1 VNGKGAQALFLFFG
15 VLVSAWASG
24 RADAAVW
31 HWALS
36 LALFAAAL
44 YPPSEHVRTWEGAA
58 VAAFVLWA
66 VFHTLFVTQSYSP
79 AGLFQPLFLAT
90 GFALGRR
97 AFERSSEHAWA
108 YAWGW
113 AIVAITCYALLDAGY
128 TGASAA
134 APFETPA
141 VLTALINLALLPAL
155 AHALWGPRASRSRF
169 IALTVLVA
177 GLIAAASR
185 GGWIGLLVGFAATLI
200 VFRGRIPAARNAVV
214 VAAAVFSAAGLVV
227 LIRFLGASLAGQGA
241 SLAGQ
246 GAAMAGRSW
255 AGLPAL
261 FLAPSVQ
268 QMDSSFSRLELY
280 ALAIDRIGQEFP
292 LGSGYLSF
300 AQILEAGRE
309 RVPSY
314 GTENVT
320 FFVHN
325 DYLQTL
331 LELGVP
337 GLCALV
343 ALVLLPLVFLLR
355 DRARYADE
363 DLVLCGGCAGGIAA
377 MAFQAG
383 VDFPL
388 YIPACLAGFGFLL
401 GALAA
406 RSAAAGTGVL
416 GMRPGAG
423 ALGRIAVSARRIGLA
438 TGIVLLLVP
447 LAAEWSLAY
456 GQARWRQGFGQEAAY
471 GFELARRLQ
480 PGDWRYA
487 WYAGKFWTAQ
497 AASERNPKAAILA
510 DTAFA
515 SGFAANRLEVKN
527 LLGRIELQRSLPQ
540 LLERRASVG
549 ELEAWSVKAMEL
561 APRNARVRIERI
573 FVLERAG
580 KIAAAHSEAVQF
592 ALDEPGNR
600 AARFLAARLA
610 GRRK

>member
-1 VNGKGAQALFLFFG
+1 M
-15 VLVSAWASG
+15 
-24 RADAAVW
+24 
-31 HWALS
+31 
-36 LALFAAAL
+36 
-44 YPPSEHVRTWEGAA
+44 
-58 VAAFVLWA
+58 LWT

-97 AFERSSEHAWA
+97 AFERSSEHALA

-113 AIVAITCYALLDAGY
+113 AIVAVTCYALVEAGY
-128 TGASAA
+128 AATIAA

-141 VLTALINLALLPAL
+141 ILTALINLALLPAL
-155 AHALWGPRASRSRF
+155 AHALWGPRASPNRF
-169 IALTVLVA
+169 IAIMLLFA
-177 GLIAAASR
+177 GLIAATSR
-185 GGWIGLLVGFAATLI
+185 GGWLGLLIGFAATLI

-214 VAAAVFSAAGLVV
+214 VAAAVLSAAGLVV
-227 LIRFLGASLAGQGA
+227 LIRFLGAFLGGHDGSWGA
-241 SLAGQ
+241 SLGGFDADK
-246 GAAMAGRSW
+246 AGRSW

-261 FLAPSVQ
+261 FLAASSQ

-280 ALAIDRIGQEFP
+280 ALAIDRIRQEFP
-292 LGSGYLSF
+292 FGSGYLSF

-337 GLCALV
+337 GLCAL
-343 ALVLLPLVFLLR
+343 LGMVLLPLLLLMR
-355 DRARYADE
+355 NRARFPDE
-363 DLVLCGGCAGGIAA
+363 ELVLCGGFAGGIAA

-388 YIPACLAGFGFLL
+388 YIPACLAGFGFML
-401 GALAA
+401 GGVAA
-406 RSAAAGTGVL
+406 RCAAIGIGVFDT
-416 GMRPGAG
+416 RSGAPWRM
-423 ALGRIAVSARRIGLA
+423 AASARRIGMA
-438 TGIVLLLVP
+438 TGAVLLLVP

-456 GQARWRQGFGQEAAY
+456 AQARWRQGFGREAAY
-471 GFELARRLQ
+471 GIELARRLQ
-480 PGDWRYA
+480 PSDWRYA

-497 AASERNPKAAILA
+497 AASERNPKAATLA
-510 DTAFA
+510 DAAFA
-515 SGFAANRLEVKN
+515 SGLAANRLEVKN

-549 ELEAWSVKAMEL
+549 ELEAWSAKAMEL
-561 APRNARVRIERI
+561 APRNPRVRLERI

-580 KIAAAHSEAVQF
+580 KLVDARREAVQL
-592 ALDEPGNR
+592 ALDEPGNG
-600 AARFLAARLA
+600 AARLLAARI
-610 GRRK
+610 GGSFK

>member
-1 VNGKGAQALFLFFG
+1 MNGKGAQALFLFFG

-31 HWALS
+31 HWALA

-44 YPPSEHVRTWEGAA
+44 FPLSECEPTWEAAA

-66 VFHTLFVTQSYSP
+66 VFHTLFIAQSYSP

-108 YAWGW
+108 YAWVW
-113 AIVAITCYALLDAGY
+113 AVVAITCYALLEAGY
-128 TGASAA
+128 PGAFAA
-134 APFETPA
+134 APFETRA
-141 VLTALINLALLPAL
+141 VLAALINLALLPTL
-155 AHALWGPRASRSRF
+155 AQALWGPPASRSRF

-177 GLIAAASR
+177 GLIAAGSR
-185 GGWIGLLVGFAATLI
+185 GGWIGLLVGLSATLA
-200 VFRGRIPAARNAVV
+200 VFRGRIPAARNAAV
-214 VAAAVFSAAGLVV
+214 VAGAVFSAVGTVV
-227 LIRFLGASLAGQGA
+227 LIRFLGAFIGGQGA
-241 SLAGQ
+241 DI
-246 GAAMAGRSW
+246 AGRSW
-255 AGLPAL
+255 AGLPAS
-261 FLAPSVQ
+261 FLSPLAQ
-268 QMDSSFSRLELY
+268 QVYSSASRLELY
-280 ALAIDRIGQEFP
+280 ALAISRIGQEFP

-300 AQILEAGRE
+300 AQILEAGRD

-314 GTENVT
+314 AEYIT

-331 LELGVP
+331 LELGIP
-337 GLCALV
+337 GLCALIAV
-343 ALVLLPLVFLLR
+343 VFLPLVFLLR
-355 DRARYADE
+355 NRTRFADE
-363 DLVLCGGCAGGIAA
+363 DLILCGGCAGGIAA
-377 MAFQAG
+377 IAFQAC

-406 RSAAAGTGVL
+406 RSAAVGIGVL
-416 GMRPGAG
+416 GMRPGTG
-423 ALGRIAVSARRIGLA
+423 AISRIAVSARRIGLA

-471 GFELARRLQ
+471 GIELARRLQ

-497 AASERNPKAAILA
+497 AASERNPKAAALA

-515 SGFAANRLEVKN
+515 YGFAANRLEVKN
-527 LLGRIELQRSLPQ
+527 LLGRIELQRSLPM
-540 LLERRASVG
+540 LLERPASTG
-549 ELEAWSVKAMEL
+549 ELEAWSVTAVEL
-561 APRNARVRIERI
+561 APRNPEVRIEHI
-573 FVLERAG
+573 FVLEKAG
-580 KIAAAHSEAVQF
+580 KVAAARSEAMQF

-600 AARFLAARLA
+600 AAQLLAARLA
-610 GRRK
+610 GMLKQ

>member
-1 VNGKGAQALFLFFG
+1 
-15 VLVSAWASG
+15 LV
-24 RADAAVW
+24 
-31 HWALS
+31 
-36 LALFAAAL
+36 LFAGAL
-44 YPPSEHVRTWEGAA
+44 YPPSEHARTWAGAA
-58 VAAFVLWA
+58 VAAFVLWT

-97 AFERSSEHAWA
+97 AFERSNGHALT

-113 AIVAITCYALLDAGY
+113 AIVAVTCYALVEAGY
-128 TGASAA
+128 AATIAA

-141 VLTALINLALLPAL
+141 ILTALINLALLPAL
-155 AHALWGPRASRSRF
+155 AHALWGPRASPSWF
-169 IALTVLVA
+169 IALTLLFA
-177 GLIAAASR
+177 GLIAATSR
-185 GGWIGLLVGFAATLI
+185 GGWLGLLVGFAATLI

-214 VAAAVFSAAGLVV
+214 VVAAVLSAAGLVV
-227 LIRFLGASLAGQGA
+227 IIRFLGTFLGGHDGFWGTSPGGFDADK
-241 SLAGQ
+241 
-246 GAAMAGRSW
+246 AGRSW

-261 FLAPSVQ
+261 FLAASSQ

-280 ALAIDRIGQEFP
+280 ALAIDRIRQEFP
-292 LGSGYLSF
+292 FGSGYLSF
-300 AQILEAGRE
+300 AQVLEAGRG

-343 ALVLLPLVFLLR
+343 AMVLLPLLFLMR
-355 DRARYADE
+355 NRARFSGE
-363 DLVLCGGCAGGIAA
+363 ELVLCGGFAGGIAA

-388 YIPACLAGFGFLL
+388 YIPACLAGFGFML
-401 GALAA
+401 GGLAA
-406 RSAAAGTGVL
+406 RCAAIGIGVL
-416 GMRPGAG
+416 DTWAGAG
-423 ALGRIAVSARRIGLA
+423 APWRMAASARRIAMA

-447 LAAEWSLAY
+447 LAAEWSLLY
-456 GQARWRQGFGQEAAY
+456 GQARWLKGFGQEAAY

-480 PGDWRYA
+480 PCDWRYA
-487 WYAGKFWTAQ
+487 WYAGNFWTAQ
-497 AASERNPKAAILA
+497 AASERNPKAAALA
-510 DTAFA
+510 DATFA

-527 LLGRIELQRSLPQ
+527 LLGRIELQLSLPQ

-549 ELEAWSVKAMEL
+549 ELEAWSAKAMEL
-561 APRNARVRIERI
+561 APRNPRVRLERI

-580 KIAAAHSEAVQF
+580 KLVEARREAVQF
-592 ALDEPGNR
+592 ALDEPGNG
-600 AARFLAARLA
+600 AARLLAARIG
-610 GRRK
+610 GRLK

>member
-1 VNGKGAQALFLFFG
+1 MNGKGAQALFLFLG

-44 YPPSEHVRTWEGAA
+44 YPPSGQVPTWEGVAI
-58 VAAFVLWA
+58 AAFVLWA
-66 VFHTLFVTQSYSP
+66 VFHTLFITQSYSP

-97 AFERSSEHAWA
+97 AFERSREHAWG

-113 AIVAITCYALLDAGY
+113 AIVATACYALLEAGY
-128 TGASAA
+128 MGAFAA
-134 APFETPA
+134 APFETRA

-169 IALTVLVA
+169 IALTLLVA

-185 GGWIGLLVGFAATLI
+185 GGWIGLLVGLAAML
-200 VFRGRIPAARNAVV
+200 VVLRGRIPAARNTAV

-227 LIRFLGASLAGQGA
+227 LIRLLGPFLAGQG
-241 SLAGQ
+241 G
-246 GAAMAGRSW
+246 
-255 AGLPAL
+255 AGLAAL
-261 FLAPSVQ
+261 FLSPPGVQ
-268 QMDSSFSRLELY
+268 ADSSLSRMELY
-280 ALAIDRIGQEFP
+280 ALAIERIGREFP

-314 GTENVT
+314 GTQNVT

-331 LELGVP
+331 LELGLP
-337 GLCALV
+337 GLCALL

-355 DRARYADE
+355 NRARFADE
-363 DLVLCGGCAGGIAA
+363 DLVLCAGCAGGIAA

-406 RSAAAGTGVL
+406 RSAVHGIGVV
-416 GMRPGAG
+416 GIRSRIA
-423 ALGRIAVSARRIGLA
+423 ALGRFAASARRIGMA

-456 GQARWRQGFGQEAAY
+456 GQARWWRGFGQEAAY

-480 PGDWRYA
+480 PCDWRYA

-497 AASERNPKAAILA
+497 AAAQGNPKAATLA

-515 SGFAANRLEVKN
+515 RGFAANRLEVSN
-527 LLGRIELQRSLPQ
+527 LLGRIELQRSLPL
-540 LLERRASVG
+540 LLERPASAG
-549 ELEAWSVKAMEL
+549 ELEAWSVEAMQL
-561 APRNARVRIERI
+561 APRNPRARIERI
-573 FVLERAG
+573 FVLERVG
-580 KIAAAHSEAVQF
+580 KVAAAHSEAVQF
-592 ALDEPGNR
+592 ALDDPGNQ

-610 GRRK
+610 AGLK

>member
-1 VNGKGAQALFLFFG
+1 MNGKGAKALFLFLG

-44 YPPSEHVRTWEGAA
+44 YPPSERVPTWGGAA

-66 VFHTLFVTQSYSP
+66 VFHTLFVTQAYSP

-113 AIVAITCYALLDAGY
+113 AVVAITCYALLEAGY
-128 TGASAA
+128 TGAFAA
-134 APFETPA
+134 APFETRA

-177 GLIAAASR
+177 GLIAAGSR
-185 GGWIGLLVGFAATLI
+185 GGWIGLLAGLAATLV
-200 VFRGRIPAARNAVV
+200 VFRGRTPAARNTVV
-214 VAAAVFSAAGLVV
+214 VAGAVFSAAGMVV
-227 LIRFLGASLAGQGA
+227 LIRFLGAFLGGHGA
-241 SLAGQ
+241 DTV
-246 GAAMAGRSW
+246 GRSW
-255 AGLPAL
+255 AGHLASFLSPLAL
-261 FLAPSVQ
+261 QVHSAV
-268 QMDSSFSRLELY
+268 SRLELY
-280 ALAIDRIGQEFP
+280 ALAIGRIGQEMP

-331 LELGVP
+331 LELGIP
-337 GLCALV
+337 GLCALI
-343 ALVLLPLVFLLR
+343 ALVLSPLVFLLR
-355 DRARYADE
+355 NRARFADK

-406 RSAAAGTGVL
+406 RSAAVGIGVL
-416 GMRPGAG
+416 GMRSGAD
-423 ALGRIAVSARRIGLA
+423 AISQITASARRIGLA

-456 GQARWRQGFGQEAAY
+456 GQARWRHGFGQEAAY

-480 PGDWRYA
+480 PCDWRYA
-487 WYAGKFWTAQ
+487 WYAGGFWTAQ

-515 SGFAANRLEVKN
+515 GGYAANRLEVKN
-527 LLGRIELQRSLPQ
+527 LLGRIELQRSLPL
-540 LLERRASVG
+540 LLERPVSTG

-561 APRNARVRIERI
+561 APRNAQVRIERI

-580 KIAAAHSEAVQF
+580 KLAAAHRAATQF
-592 ALDEPGNR
+592 VLDEPGSR

-610 GRRK
+610 ERLK

>member
-1 VNGKGAQALFLFFG
+1 MNGKGAQALFLFLG

-24 RADAAVW
+24 RAEAAVW

-36 LALFAAAL
+36 LVLFAAAL
-44 YPPSEHVRTWEGAA
+44 YPLCEHARTWAGAA
-58 VAAFVLWA
+58 VAAFVLWT

-97 AFERSSEHAWA
+97 AFERSSEHALA

-113 AIVAITCYALLDAGY
+113 AIVAIACYALLDAGH
-128 TGASAA
+128 TGTFAA

-141 VLTALINLALLPAL
+141 ILTALLNLALLPAL
-155 AHALWGPRASRSRF
+155 AHALWGPRASPNWF
-169 IALTVLVA
+169 IALTLLFA
-177 GLIAAASR
+177 GLIAATSR
-185 GGWIGLLVGFAATLI
+185 GGWLGLLVGFAATLI
-200 VFRGRIPAARNAVV
+200 AFRGRIPAARNAVV
-214 VAAAVFSAAGLVV
+214 VAAAVFCATGLVV
-227 LIRFLGASLAGQGA
+227 LIRFLGAFLGGHDADTG
-241 SLAGQ
+241 
-246 GAAMAGRSW
+246 GRSW

-261 FLAPSVQ
+261 FLAASAQ

-280 ALAIDRIGQEFP
+280 ALAIDRIRQEFP
-292 LGSGYLSF
+292 FGSGYLSF
-300 AQILEAGRE
+300 AQILEAGRG

-343 ALVLLPLVFLLR
+343 AMVLLPLLFLMR
-355 DRARYADE
+355 NRARFSDE
-363 DLVLCGGCAGGIAA
+363 ELVLCGGFAGGIAA
-377 MAFQAG
+377 VAFQAG

-401 GALAA
+401 GGLAA
-406 RSAAAGTGVL
+406 RCSAIGIGVL
-416 GMRPGAG
+416 DMRSDAG
-423 ALGRIAVSARRIGLA
+423 ALWRMAASARRIGMA
-438 TGIVLLLVP
+438 TGTVLLLVP
-447 LAAEWSLAY
+447 LAAEWSLLYA
-456 GQARWRQGFGQEAAY
+456 QARWLKGFGREAAY

-480 PGDWRYA
+480 PCDWRYA
-487 WYAGKFWTAQ
+487 WYAGNFWTAQ
-497 AASERNPKAAILA
+497 AVSERSPKAATLA

-540 LLERRASVG
+540 LLERRASAG

-561 APRNARVRIERI
+561 APRNPRVRLERI

-580 KIAAAHSEAVQF
+580 KLAEAHREAVHF
-592 ALDEPGNR
+592 ALDEPGNS
-600 AARFLAARLA
+600 AARLLA
-610 GRRK
+610 VRIGGRLK

>member
-1 VNGKGAQALFLFFG
+1 MNGKGAQALFLFLG

-31 HWALS
+31 HWALA

-44 YPPSEHVRTWEGAA
+44 YPSSGRVPTWAGAA

-66 VFHTLFVTQSYSP
+66 VFHTLFITQSYSP
-79 AGLFQPLFLAT
+79 AGLFQPLFLAM

-97 AFERSSEHAWA
+97 AFERSSEHAWES
-108 YAWGW
+108 AWGW
-113 AIVAITCYALLDAGY
+113 AIVAIACYALLEAGY
-128 TGASAA
+128 TGAFAA
-134 APFETPA
+134 APFETRA
-141 VLTALINLALLPAL
+141 VLSALINLALLPAL
-155 AHALWGPRASRSRF
+155 AHALWGPRTSRSRF

-177 GLIAAASR
+177 GLIAAGSR
-185 GGWIGLLVGFAATLI
+185 GGWIGLLVGLAAMLA
-200 VFRGRIPAARNAVV
+200 VFRGRNPAARNAVV
-214 VAAAVFSAAGLVV
+214 VATAVFSAAGLVV
-227 LIRFLGASLAGQGA
+227 LTRFLGAF
-241 SLAGQ
+241 LAGQ
-246 GAAMAGRSW
+246 GAAMAERGW
-255 AGLPAL
+255 AGLPGL
-261 FLAPSVQ
+261 FLSPSAVQ
-268 QMDSSFSRLELY
+268 ADSSLSRLELY

-337 GLCALV
+337 GLCALL
-343 ALVLLPLVFLLR
+343 ALVLLPPVFLLR
-355 DRARYADE
+355 NRARFAEE

-406 RSAAAGTGVL
+406 RSAAVGIGVL
-416 GMRPGAG
+416 CMRSGA
-423 ALGRIAVSARRIGLA
+423 AARWRITVSARRIGLA

-447 LAAEWSLAY
+447 LAAAWSLAY
-456 GQARWRQGFGQEAAY
+456 GRARWWQGFGQEAAY

-480 PGDWRYA
+480 PCDWRYA

-497 AASERNPKAAILA
+497 AASERNPKAATLA

-515 SGFAANRLEVKN
+515 RGFAANRLEVKN
-527 LLGRIELQRSLPQ
+527 LLGRIELQRSLPL
-540 LLERRASVG
+540 LLERPASTG
-549 ELEAWSVKAMEL
+549 ELEAWSANAMEL
-561 APRNARVRIERI
+561 APRNPRVRIERI
-573 FVLERAG
+573 FVLERVG
-580 KIAAAHSEAVQF
+580 KVVAAHSEAVQL

-600 AARFLAARLA
+600 PARFLAARLA
-610 GRRK
+610 ARLK